1 MKNYLGSSALQWG
14 MMFAMANE
22 YLEPRYNPDAPVPY
36 QKSNLTPK
44 QKKARAKSKKGKK
57 SRSKNRK

>member
-1 MKNYLGSSALQWG
+1 MKNYLGSSVLQWG

-22 YLEPRYNPDAPVPY
+22 SLETRYNPDASVPY
-36 QKSNLTPK
+36 RKSNLTPK
-44 QKKARAKSKKGKK
+44 QKKARAKSKQAKK